1 MRSRRLI
8 IVLVLA
14 LVSGLL
20 AGWLALRLISEGS
33 NTRLPTASAPSQEI
47 VVAARDLP
55 LGRVLTAED
64 VKLLGWPG
72 EAVPENTA
80 TTVEE
85 VLGRGIIT
93 PVTMNEPL
101 LSGKMAVK
109 EAGGGLP
116 IVITE
121 GMRAV
126 SVRVNEVI
134 QVAGFVMPGTRVD
147 VFLTTEP
154 PEGMSGGP
162 ITKMVLENVTV
173 LTANQIVQT
182 APNGEPVT
190 ATVVTMLVTP
200 EDAEKLIHA
209 ATKGQIQL
217 GLRNTLDLDTTVN
230 TQGVQ
235 VSDLIERSAPRPAPR
250 RTVPTVRRSNS
261 GIEVYRGPELEVET
275 VEGGN

>member
-14 LVSGLL
+14 LVSGLA
-20 AGWLALRLISEGS
+20 AGWLALRLLQQTDRGPA
-33 NTRLPTASAPSQEI
+33 TAGGGPTTEV

-55 LGRVLTAED
+55 LGRVLTVED
-64 VKLLGWPG
+64 VKLVDWPG
-72 EAVPENTA
+72 DAVPENHSTS
-80 TTVEE
+80 VEE
-85 VLGRGIIT
+85 VLGRGVIT

-101 LSGKMAVK
+101 LSGKMAIK

-147 VFLTTEP
+147 VFVTIDP
-154 PEGMSGGP
+154 PPGRSGGK
-162 ITKMVLENVTV
+162 ITKIVLENVTV
-173 LTANQIVQT
+173 LTVNQIVQT

-190 ATVVTMLVTP
+190 ASVATMLVSP
-200 EDAEKLIHA
+200 EDAEKLIYA
-209 ATKGQIQL
+209 ASQGQIQL
-217 GLRNTLDLDTTVN
+217 GLRNTLDLDSVTTE
-230 TQGVQ
+230 GVQ
-235 VSDLIERSAPRPAPR
+235 IQDLIPGGTSRVAPR
-250 RTVPTVRRSNS
+250 RTVPTTRRTNT
-261 GIEVYRGPELEVET
+261 GIEIWRGPEQSTET
-275 VEGGN
+275 VEGGF

>member
-20 AGWLALRLISEGS
+20 AGWLALRLIQDNSRGGPIAATTTS
-33 NTRLPTASAPSQEI
+33 STEI

-64 VKLLGWPG
+64 VKLVGWPG
-72 EAVPENTA
+72 EAVPENVS

-85 VLGRGIIT
+85 VLGRGVIT

-101 LSGKMAVK
+101 LAGKMAVK

-147 VFLTTEP
+147 VFVTIDP
-154 PEGMSGGP
+154 PEGRSGGP
-162 ITKMVLENVTV
+162 ITQLVLDNVQV
-173 LTANQIVQT
+173 LTVNQIVQT

-190 ATVVTMLVTP
+190 ATVATMLVSP
-200 EDAEKLIHA
+200 SDAERLIHA
-209 ATKGQIQL
+209 ANKGAIQL
-217 GLRNTLDLDTTVN
+217 GLRNTLDLDSVTTE
-230 TQGVQ
+230 GVQ
-235 VSDLIERSAPRPAPR
+235 VRDLIPGGAPAAAPR
-250 RTVPTVRRSNS
+250 RTVPTTRRTNT
-261 GIEVYRGPELEVET
+261 GIEIYRGNDLEVET
-275 VEGGN
+275 VEGGF

>member
-14 LVSGLL
+14 LISGLA
-20 AGWLALRLISEGS
+20 AGWLALQLIGNRGDGPS
-33 NTRLPTASAPSQEI
+33 NVATAPSAEI

-64 VKLLGWPG
+64 VKVIGWPG
-72 EAVPENTA
+72 NALPENA
-80 TTVEE
+80 STTVEE
-85 VLGRGIIT
+85 VLGRGVIT

-101 LSGKMAVK
+101 LAGKMAVK

-121 GMRAV
+121 GMRAI

-147 VFLTTEP
+147 VFVTIDP
-154 PEGMSGGP
+154 PEGQSGGP
-162 ITKMVLENVTV
+162 VTKLVLENVSV
-173 LTANQIVQT
+173 LTVNQIVQT

-190 ATVVTMLVTP
+190 ATVATMLVTP

-209 ATKGQIQL
+209 AVKGAIQL
-217 GLRNTLDLDTTVN
+217 GLRNTLDLDSIE

-235 VSDLIERSAPRPAPR
+235 VRDLLPQMQRAAPVR
-250 RTVPTVRRSNS
+250 RTVPTVRSTNQ
-261 GIEVYRGPELEVET
+261 GIEIWRGAEVETET
-275 VEGGN
+275 VEGGF

>member
-14 LVSGLL
+14 LISGLL
-20 AGWLALRLISEGS
+20 AGWLALQIIGNRSDRVPG
-33 NTRLPTASAPSQEI
+33 TATAPSAEI

-64 VKLLGWPG
+64 VKVIGWPG
-72 EAVPENTA
+72 DVIPENA
-80 TTVEE
+80 STTVEE

-101 LSGKMAVK
+101 LAGKMAVK

-116 IVITE
+116 IVISE

-134 QVAGFVMPGTRVD
+134 QVAGFVMPGTHVD
-147 VFLTTEP
+147 VFVTIDP
-154 PEGMSGGP
+154 PEGQSGGP
-162 ITKMVLENVTV
+162 ITKLVLENVTV

-190 ATVVTMLVTP
+190 ATVATMLVTP

-209 ATKGQIQL
+209 AVKGQIQL
-217 GLRNTLDLDTTVN
+217 GLRNTLDLDSIE

-235 VSDLIERSAPRPAPR
+235 VRDLLPQIQRAAPVR
-250 RTVPTVRRSNS
+250 RTVPTVRSTNQ
-261 GIEVYRGPELEVET
+261 GIEIWRGADVETET
-275 VEGGN
+275 VEGGF

>member
-14 LVSGLL
+14 LISGLL
-20 AGWLALRLISEGS
+20 AGWLALQIIGNRTDRAPG
-33 NTRLPTASAPSQEI
+33 TATASTAEI

-64 VKLLGWPG
+64 VKVIGWPG
-72 EAVPENTA
+72 DAIPENA
-80 TTVEE
+80 STTVEE

-101 LSGKMAVK
+101 LAGKMAVK

-116 IVITE
+116 IVISE

-134 QVAGFVMPGTRVD
+134 QVAGFVMPGTHVD
-147 VFLTTEP
+147 VFVTIEP
-154 PEGMSGGP
+154 PEGQSGGP
-162 ITKMVLENVTV
+162 VTKLVLENVTV

-182 APNGEPVT
+182 APNGEPT
-190 ATVVTMLVTP
+190 SATVVTMLVSP
-200 EDAEKLIHA
+200 DDAEKLIHA
-209 ATKGQIQL
+209 ANKGQIQL
-217 GLRNTLDLDTTVN
+217 GLRNTLDMDSVTTD
-230 TQGVQ
+230 GVQ
-235 VSDLIERSAPRPAPR
+235 VRDLLPQMQRAAPVR
-250 RTVPTVRRSNS
+250 RTVPTTRRTNT
-261 GIEVYRGPELEVET
+261 GIEIYRGNELDVET
-275 VEGGN
+275 VEGGF

>member
-20 AGWLALRLISEGS
+20 AGWLALQIIGNRSDVGQA
-33 NTRLPTASAPSQEI
+33 TAAAPAAEI

-64 VKLLGWPG
+64 VKVIGWPG
-72 EAVPENTA
+72 NVIPENA
-80 TTVEE
+80 STTVEE

-101 LSGKMAVK
+101 LAGKMAVK

-134 QVAGFVMPGTRVD
+134 QVAGFVTPGTHVD
-147 VFLTTEP
+147 VFVTIEP
-154 PEGMSGGP
+154 PEGQSGGP
-162 ITKMVLENVTV
+162 ITKLVLENVTV
-173 LTANQIVQT
+173 LTANQIIQT
-182 APNGEPVT
+182 APNGDPTT

-209 ATKGQIQL
+209 ANKGQIQL
-217 GLRNTLDLDTTVN
+217 GLRNTLDLDSVTTE
-230 TQGVQ
+230 GVQ
-235 VSDLIERSAPRPAPR
+235 VRDLLPQIQRAAPVR
-250 RTVPTVRRSNS
+250 RTVPTTRRTNT
-261 GIEVYRGPELEVET
+261 GIEIYRGNDLEVET
-275 VEGGN
+275 VEGGF

>member
-14 LVSGLL
+14 LISGLL
-20 AGWLALRLISEGS
+20 AGWLALQIIGNRGEG
-33 NTRLPTASAPSQEI
+33 TLRTAAAPSAEI

-55 LGRVLTAED
+55 LGRVLTAQD
-64 VKLLGWPG
+64 VKVIGWPG
-72 EAVPENTA
+72 DAVPENA
-80 TTVEE
+80 STTVEA
-85 VLGRGIIT
+85 VLGRGVIT

-101 LSGKMAVK
+101 LAGKMAVK

-116 IVITE
+116 IVISE

-147 VFLTTEP
+147 VFVTIEP
-154 PEGMSGGP
+154 PEGRSGGP

-173 LTANQIVQT
+173 LTANQIIQM

-209 ATKGQIQL
+209 ANKGQIQL
-217 GLRNTLDLDTTVN
+217 GLRNTLDLDSVETR
-230 TQGVQ
+230 GVQ
-235 VSDLIERSAPRPAPR
+235 VTDLLPQIQRAAPV
-250 RTVPTVRRSNS
+250 RTVPTTRRTNQ
-261 GIEVYRGPELEVET
+261 GIEIWRGAEETTET
-275 VEGGN
+275 VEGGF

>member
-20 AGWLALRLISEGS
+20 AGWLALRLLS
-33 NTRLPTASAPSQEI
+33 NAGDSRIPTASAPTEEI

-64 VKLLGWPG
+64 VKLMGWPG
-72 EAVPENTA
+72 SNVPENAA

-85 VLGRGIIT
+85 VLGRGVIT

-134 QVAGFVMPGTRVD
+134 QVAGFVMPGTHVD
-147 VFLTTEP
+147 VFVTIEP
-154 PEGMSGGP
+154 PEGRSGGP
-162 ITKMVLENVTV
+162 ITKLVLENVTV

-182 APNGEPVT
+182 GPNGEPVT

-200 EDAEKLIHA
+200 EDAEKLIYA

-217 GLRNTLDLDTTVN
+217 GLRNTLDLDTVT
-230 TQGVQ
+230 TEGVQ
-235 VSDLIERSAPRPAPR
+235 VRDLIPGAAPRAAPR
-250 RTVPTVRRSNS
+250 RTVPTTRRTNT
-261 GIEVYRGPELEVET
+261 GIEIYRGNDLEVEN
-275 VEGGN
+275 VEGGF

>member
-14 LVSGLL
+14 LISGLL
-20 AGWLALRLISEGS
+20 AGWLALQIIGNRSDRVPG
-33 NTRLPTASAPSQEI
+33 TATAPSAEI

-64 VKLLGWPG
+64 VKVIGWPG
-72 EAVPENTA
+72 DVIPENA
-80 TTVEE
+80 STTVEE

-101 LSGKMAVK
+101 LAGKMAVK

-116 IVITE
+116 IVISE

-134 QVAGFVMPGTRVD
+134 QVAGFVMPGTHVD
-147 VFLTTEP
+147 VFVTIEP
-154 PEGMSGGP
+154 PEGQSGGP
-162 ITKMVLENVTV
+162 ITKLVLENVTV

-182 APNGEPVT
+182 APNGEPT
-190 ATVVTMLVTP
+190 SATVVTMLVSP
-200 EDAEKLIHA
+200 DDAEKLIHA
-209 ATKGQIQL
+209 ANKGQIQL
-217 GLRNTLDLDTTVN
+217 GLRNTLDMDSATTD
-230 TQGVQ
+230 GVQ
-235 VSDLIERSAPRPAPR
+235 VRDLLPQMQRAAPVR
-250 RTVPTVRRSNS
+250 RTVPTTRRTNT
-261 GIEVYRGPELEVET
+261 GIEIYRGNELDVET
-275 VEGGN
+275 VEGGF

>member
-14 LVSGLL
+14 LVSGLA
-20 AGWLALRLISEGS
+20 AGWLALRLLQQTDRGPATADSG
-33 NTRLPTASAPSQEI
+33 PTTEV

-64 VKLLGWPG
+64 VKLVDWPG
-72 EAVPENTA
+72 DAVPANHSTS
-80 TTVEE
+80 VEE

-101 LSGKMAVK
+101 LSGKMAIK

-147 VFLTTEP
+147 VFVTIDP
-154 PEGMSGGP
+154 PAGRSGGK
-162 ITKMVLENVTV
+162 ITKLVLENVTV
-173 LTANQIVQT
+173 LTANQIVET

-190 ATVVTMLVTP
+190 ASVVTMLVSP

-209 ATKGQIQL
+209 ASEGQIQL
-217 GLRNTLDLDTTVN
+217 GLRNTLDLDSITTE
-230 TQGVQ
+230 GVQ
-235 VSDLIERSAPRPAPR
+235 VQDLIPGGAPRVAPR
-250 RTVPTVRRSNS
+250 RTVPTTRRTNT
-261 GIEVYRGPELEVET
+261 GIEIWRGPEVETET
-275 VEGGN
+275 VEGGF

>member
-14 LVSGLL
+14 LVSGLA
-20 AGWLALRLISEGS
+20 AGWLALRLLQQTDRGPVAADSG
-33 NTRLPTASAPSQEI
+33 PTEEV

-64 VKLLGWPG
+64 VKLVDWPG
-72 EAVPENTA
+72 NVVPENYSTS
-80 TTVEE
+80 VEE

-101 LSGKMAVK
+101 LSGKMALK

-126 SVRVNEVI
+126 SVKVNEVV

-147 VFLTTEP
+147 VFVTIDP
-154 PEGMSGGP
+154 PEGRSGGK
-162 ITKMVLENVTV
+162 ITKLVLEDVTV
-173 LTANQIVQT
+173 LTVNQIVQNT
-182 APNGEPVT
+182 PNGEPVT
-190 ATVVTMLVTP
+190 ASVATVLVTP
-200 EDAEKLIHA
+200 EDAEKLIFA
-209 ATKGQIQL
+209 AEQGKIQL
-217 GLRNTLDLDTTVN
+217 GLRNTLDLDSVTTE
-230 TQGVQ
+230 GVQ
-235 VSDLIERSAPRPAPR
+235 VRDLIPGGTPRVAPR
-250 RTVPTVRRSNS
+250 RTVPTTRRTNT
-261 GIEVYRGPELEVET
+261 GIEIWRGPEQSTET
-275 VEGGN
+275 VEGGS

>member
-14 LVSGLL
+14 LVSGLA
-20 AGWLALRLISEGS
+20 AGWLALRLLQQTDRGPAAADGG
-33 NTRLPTASAPSQEI
+33 PTTEV

-64 VKLLGWPG
+64 VKLVDWPG
-72 EAVPENTA
+72 DAVPANHSTS
-80 TTVEE
+80 VEE

-101 LSGKMAVK
+101 LSGKMAIK

-147 VFLTTEP
+147 VFVTIEP
-154 PEGMSGGP
+154 PEGRSGGT
-162 ITKMVLENVTV
+162 ITKLVLENVTV
-173 LTANQIVQT
+173 LTANQIVET

-190 ATVVTMLVTP
+190 ASVVTMLVTP
-200 EDAEKLIHA
+200 EDAETLIHA
-209 ATKGQIQL
+209 ASKGQIQL
-217 GLRNTLDLDTTVN
+217 GLRNTLDLDSVTTE
-230 TQGVQ
+230 GVQ
-235 VSDLIERSAPRPAPR
+235 VQDYIPGAAPRVAPR
-250 RTVPTVRRSNS
+250 RTVPTTRRTNT
-261 GIEVYRGPELEVET
+261 GIEIWRGPEQSTET
-275 VEGGN
+275 VEGGF

>member
-20 AGWLALRLISEGS
+20 AGWLALRLLQR
-33 NTRLPTASAPSQEI
+33 TPTGQIQAATTETTEV

-64 VKLLGWPG
+64 VKLVAWPG
-72 EAVPENTA
+72 SSVPENFSTS
-80 TTVEE
+80 VEE

-101 LSGKMAVK
+101 LSGKMALK

-121 GMRAV
+121 GMRAI

-134 QVAGFVMPGTRVD
+134 QVAGFVMPGTHVD
-147 VFLTTEP
+147 VFVTIDP
-154 PEGMSGGP
+154 PEGRTGGP
-162 ITKMVLENVTV
+162 ITKLVLENVTV
-173 LTANQIVQT
+173 LTVNQIVQT
-182 APNGEPVT
+182 AQNGEPTT

-200 EDAEKLIHA
+200 EDGEKLIHA
-209 ATKGQIQL
+209 ANKGAIQL
-217 GLRNTLDLDTTVN
+217 GLRNTLDLDSIETE
-230 TQGVQ
+230 GVQ
-235 VSDLIERSAPRPAPR
+235 VRDLIPGGRSAPAPR
-250 RTVPTVRRSNS
+250 RTVPTVRQQNT
-261 GIEVYRGPELEVET
+261 GIEIYRGPELEVES
-275 VEGGN
+275 VEGGF

>member
-14 LVSGLL
+14 LISGLL
-20 AGWLALRLISEGS
+20 AGWLALQIIRDRPDRTSG
-33 NTRLPTASAPSQEI
+33 TATAPSAEI

-64 VKLLGWPG
+64 VKVVGWPG
-72 EAVPENTA
+72 DVIPENA
-80 TTVEE
+80 STTVEE

-101 LSGKMAVK
+101 LAGKMAVK

-116 IVITE
+116 IVINE

-147 VFLTTEP
+147 VFVTIEP
-154 PEGMSGGP
+154 PEGQSGGP
-162 ITKMVLENVTV
+162 ITKLVLENVSV
-173 LTANQIVQT
+173 LTANQVIET
-182 APNGEPVT
+182 APNGEPT
-190 ATVVTMLVTP
+190 SATVVTMLVTP
-200 EDAEKLIHA
+200 DDAEKLIHA
-209 ATKGQIQL
+209 ANRGEIQL
-217 GLRNTLDLDTTVN
+217 GLRNTLDLDSVTTD
-230 TQGVQ
+230 GVQ
-235 VSDLIERSAPRPAPR
+235 VRDLLPQIQRAAPVR
-250 RTVPTVRRSNS
+250 RTVPTTQRTNT
-261 GIEVYRGPELEVET
+261 GIEIWRGDEETTET
-275 VEGGN
+275 VEGGF

>member
-14 LVSGLL
+14 LISGLL
-20 AGWLALRLISEGS
+20 AGWLALQIIGNRSDGPAR
-33 NTRLPTASAPSQEI
+33 TVTAPSAEI

-64 VKLLGWPG
+64 VKVIGWPG
-72 EAVPENTA
+72 NVVPANA
-80 TTVEE
+80 STTVEE

-101 LSGKMAVK
+101 LAGKMAVK

-116 IVITE
+116 IVISE

-134 QVAGFVMPGTRVD
+134 QVAGFVMPGTHVD
-147 VFLTTEP
+147 VFVTIEP
-154 PEGMSGGP
+154 PEGQSGGP
-162 ITKMVLENVTV
+162 ITKMVLDNVTV
-173 LTANQIVQT
+173 LTANQIIQT
-182 APNGEPVT
+182 APNGEPT
-190 ATVVTMLVTP
+190 SATVVTMLVTP
-200 EDAEKLIHA
+200 DDAEKLIHA
-209 ATKGQIQL
+209 ANKGQIQL
-217 GLRNTLDLDTTVN
+217 GLRNTLDMDSSE

-235 VSDLIERSAPRPAPR
+235 VRDLLPQIQRAAPVR
-250 RTVPTVRRSNS
+250 RTVPTTQRTNA
-261 GIEVYRGPELEVET
+261 GIEIWRGAEVETET
-275 VEGGN
+275 VEGGF

>member
-14 LVSGLL
+14 LISGLL
-20 AGWLALRLISEGS
+20 AGWLALRLLQR
-33 NTRLPTASAPSQEI
+33 TPTGQVQTERSSAEI

-55 LGRVLTAED
+55 LGRVLTAQD
-64 VKLLGWPG
+64 VKVVGWPG
-72 EAVPENTA
+72 DAVPENA
-80 TTVEE
+80 STTVEE
-85 VLGRGIIT
+85 VLGRGVIT

-101 LSGKMAVK
+101 LAGKMAVK

-134 QVAGFVMPGTRVD
+134 QVAGFVMPGTHVD
-147 VFLTTEP
+147 VYVTIEP
-154 PEGMSGGP
+154 PEGRSGGP

-173 LTANQIVQT
+173 LTANQIVQQG
-182 APNGEPVT
+182 PNGEPVT

-200 EDAEKLIHA
+200 DDAEKLIHA
-209 ATKGQIQL
+209 ANKGQIQL
-217 GLRNTLDLDTTVN
+217 GLRNTLDLDSVETR
-230 TQGVQ
+230 GVQ
-235 VSDLIERSAPRPAPR
+235 VTDLLPQIQRAAPV
-250 RTVPTVRRSNS
+250 RTVPTTRRTNQ
-261 GIEVYRGPELEVET
+261 GIEIWRGAEETTET
-275 VEGGN
+275 VEGGF